1 MREVAFVAFGQ
12 TPNRRRE
19 PYRNEAEML
28 APVVAEVLDQVG
40 LSRTDVDF
48 TCSGSSDF
56 LAGHPFSFVMAL
68 DSSSPHAQQGTQLR

>member
-19 PYRNEAEML
+19 PHRNEAEML

-56 LAGHPFSFVMAL
+56 LGG
-68 DSSSPHAQQGTQLR
+68 SPSPS

>member
-1 MREVAFVAFGQ
+1 MREVGIIAFGQ
-12 TPNRRRE
+12 TPNQRRE
-19 PYRNEAEML
+19 LCRNEAEML
-28 APVVAEVLDQVG
+28 APVVAEVLAQVG

-68 DSSSPHAQQGTQLR
+68 DALGA